1 MGTCRPKMCHL
12 KLIVSYSDGC
22 RRNFQDTAGR
32 YVTQFSLED
41 SREHFLFS
49 GILLFKYRNILV
61 LCRKDNPRKSQLN
74 C

>member
-1 MGTCRPKMCHL
+1 MILFLTQNIMGSCRPKMCHL

-41 SREHFLFS
+41 SGEHFLFT

-61 LCRKDNPRKSQLN
+61 HIQKE
-74 C
+74 

>member
-1 MGTCRPKMCHL
+1 MGSCRPKMYNL
-12 KLIVSYSDGC
+12 QLIVSYSDGC

-61 LCRKDNPRKSQLN
+61 LCKKDNPRKSQLN

>member
-1 MGTCRPKMCHL
+1 MGSCRPKMCHL

-41 SREHFLFS
+41 SGEHFLFT

-61 LCRKDNPRKSQLN
+61 HIQKE
-74 C
+74 